1 MNFFGELY
9 KNCDARDGYLEIRT
23 LPDRRQYWL
32 TSPVLSQEILDLQT
46 NVFFGVGLRSRKEG
60 TADAVS
66 CLPAIWVDMDAKD
79 FGSDMA
85 ACAQRLWDGFQWHAI
100 VRTGGGFHA
109 YRRLAVPARTLE
121 EKQLCVNAMKGLAQ
135 KLGGDRAATD
145 IARILRVPGTRN
157 YKYAPSREV
166 VIKYQNWEHADLTF
180 ENLKDLAPVLV
191 HIEIPKESVDVPDE
205 IQRIVG
211 RCPFM
216 RHCVDDARTLSE
228 PEWYAWI
235 SNLCGF
241 HKSPRYIHEVSRR
254 YPKYRASETDQKILH
269 ALDDSAPITCDRIK
283 GMWDCGQV
291 CGVRAPAGLA
301 WRTVAAPEV
310 VAGEN
315 PFRRTGQE
323 DQDFDPSGDSIDRLL
338 GGFRLLCG
346 DAD

>member
-23 LPDRRQYWL
+23 LPDRRQFWL

-85 ACAQRLWDGFQWHAI
+85 ACAQRLWDGFTWNAI

-145 IARILRVPGTRN
+145 VARIDR
-157 YKYAPSREV
+157 KSV
-166 VIKYQNWEHADLTF
+166 V
-180 ENLKDLAPVLV
+180 
-191 HIEIPKESVDVPDE
+191 
-205 IQRIVG
+205 
-211 RCPFM
+211 
-216 RHCVDDARTLSE
+216 
-228 PEWYAWI
+228 
-235 SNLCGF
+235 
-241 HKSPRYIHEVSRR
+241 
-254 YPKYRASETDQKILH
+254 
-269 ALDDSAPITCDRIK
+269 
-283 GMWDCGQV
+283 
-291 CGVRAPAGLA
+291 
-301 WRTVAAPEV
+301 
-310 VAGEN
+310 
-315 PFRRTGQE
+315 
-323 DQDFDPSGDSIDRLL
+323 
-338 GGFRLLCG
+338 
-346 DAD
+346 